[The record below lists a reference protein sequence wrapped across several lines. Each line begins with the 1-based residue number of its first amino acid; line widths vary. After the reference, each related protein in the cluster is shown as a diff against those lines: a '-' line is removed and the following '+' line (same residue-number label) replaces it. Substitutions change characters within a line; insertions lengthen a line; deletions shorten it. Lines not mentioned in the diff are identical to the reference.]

1 MVIMD
6 IVIKILEIIEYVEV
20 RFLLIYKD
28 FKYRFF
34 KYVRKGEGSMKRN
47 NSFAIIVGVVF
58 GLFIIPGVFNWL
70 GYPTPSGR
78 IANMFTALLG
88 PPTFINGVIAFSIAG
103 VLIILLIFGL
113 NKFSKRIEKASR

>member
-6 IVIKILEIIEYVEV
+6 IVIKIYEIIEYVEI

-34 KYVRKGEGSMKRN
+34 KYIRKGEGSMKRN

-70 GYPTPSGR
+70 GYPTPSDR

-103 VLIILLIFGL
+103 VLIISLIFGL
-113 NKFSKRIEKASR
+113 NKFSKRIENASR